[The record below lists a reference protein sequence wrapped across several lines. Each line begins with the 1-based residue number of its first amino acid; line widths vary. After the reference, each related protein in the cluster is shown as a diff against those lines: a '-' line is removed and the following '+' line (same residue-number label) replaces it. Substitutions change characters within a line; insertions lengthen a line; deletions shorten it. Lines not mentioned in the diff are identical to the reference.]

1 MALASRFTR
10 GLDGRPTHRFFRA
23 TESGSRTTRGQIS
36 APPIAAAHYTV
47 GAYSAVGCGHDRRLS
62 RAMTR
67 DVAFGTAQTVFA
79 NHGQLSAQFADADL
93 ENVSLRLGG
102 EHR

>member
-1 MALASRFTR
+1 
-10 GLDGRPTHRFFRA
+10 
-23 TESGSRTTRGQIS
+23 
-36 APPIAAAHYTV
+36 
-47 GAYSAVGCGHDRRLS
+47 
-62 RAMTR
+62 MTR

-102 EHR
+102 EHRL